1 MGDIRKYYTTC
12 FKDKSD
18 NIIGKLN
25 IGENVCIDF
34 DCRDIFV
41 NGEPQEISETAI
53 KILECVLIHSPGV
66 ATYQELLK
74 VYGMYGKD
82 INAHSS
88 DDRQVLRNLFS
99 ILRKIGHVNVQ
110 NKAGRGYFYKLDKKI
125 AKFSVDGNSAYDMGE
140 LFKSRFG
147 VYPEGERGDSSV
159 SSAEGESSL
168 VVTALAESG
177 NSADFTAESSL
188 GRGLEFSSR
197 FFGSGALKLM
207 TASKEEVLEA
217 FVSLGDVYGLNS
229 AFSDN
234 EDEAKAWEGNFFGEL
249 YCSVV
254 KACKSDV
261 CGDVLKIKGPL
272 GSYKNRVM
280 QYLYLALEKNNP
292 KILPFYIDIA
302 YYEKKAESDRK
313 ITEADLIKMFREDIA
328 LVSSAIEN
336 AGDRVPLLMLDGVR
350 DFSVGNESLY
360 YAIKESLDGFFCK
373 KVICLDSDF
382 TVNKQHKFKIHPLVS
397 GNFCLY
403 LRIRSLNLYDRRKS
417 IEFIRNCISIFK
429 VNVPAYISAE
439 NIYENLV
446 RLNFISLDAYWLVY
460 LLNRVLKDIV
470 NPGNNIG
477 DIYETLALIVLGS
490 VDKVESAAEIAYAF
504 EFGQVDIGHGN
515 PYYDIRWKLIRKHRS
530 MLDFLISRYYIL
542 RLCDLSCSG
551 DLSLNLKKL
560 DFFNMVLQKRITR
573 FIVSM
578 LRGND
583 SAEHRIMVIA
593 RKHYH
598 DLSLFGKSELTFW
611 MARLNNHVRRTE
623 CVALLEKFFEED
635 SRNYKSISPE
645 DEKEKRDAA
654 FLLRGSSVSLIY
666 ENNKKAFKDYITSL
680 VTDKVANSVNRGFH
694 LEYYGDKEYVANQS
708 LLDYEDEVDKG
719 ENTFNVLCGDLD
731 RKLKK
736 KSHNDPVMVLE
747 LMTLCNLIQARVEV
761 KDRKKVFDFS
771 PYAGKC
777 MKYLDFVL
785 RQNILSELT
794 EVRKYF
800 RWFRSMLAEAENENE
815 GSFDIKYNRADV
827 FNTFSKAKHRL
838 RTGWVNRDIPDG
850 ENIVEHMYNCWLMGM
865 IYLPETYPAEG
876 YCKNTILSMLLIH
889 DMGETVTGDI
899 DRGRKNTNREE
910 FERKESEAMDKLLF
924 AGTYHEA
931 VNLSPCMD
939 IWNSFESRT
948 GINYQVAKDI
958 DEVQAVYQYCV
969 YYKKHRGLMSPAD
982 ARCWLANIDILN
994 TELVRGI
1001 AEILILKNP
1010 EFTEILS
1017 EINGN

>member
-1 MGDIRKYYTTC
+1 M
-12 FKDKSD
+12 
-18 NIIGKLN
+18 
-25 IGENVCIDF
+25 
-34 DCRDIFV
+34 
-41 NGEPQEISETAI
+41 
-53 KILECVLIHSPGV
+53 
-66 ATYQELLK
+66 
-74 VYGMYGKD
+74 
-82 INAHSS
+82 
-88 DDRQVLRNLFS
+88 
-99 ILRKIGHVNVQ
+99 
-110 NKAGRGYFYKLDKKI
+110 
-125 AKFSVDGNSAYDMGE
+125 
-140 LFKSRFG
+140 
-147 VYPEGERGDSSV
+147 
-159 SSAEGESSL
+159 
-168 VVTALAESG
+168 
-177 NSADFTAESSL
+177 
-188 GRGLEFSSR
+188 
-197 FFGSGALKLM
+197 
-207 TASKEEVLEA
+207 
-217 FVSLGDVYGLNS
+217 
-229 AFSDN
+229 
-234 EDEAKAWEGNFFGEL
+234 
-249 YCSVV
+249 V

-292 KILPFYIDIA
+292 QILPFYIDIA

-551 DLSLNLKKL
+551 DLSSNLKKL

-645 DEKEKRDAA
+645 DEKKKRDAA
-654 FLLRGSSVSLIY
+654 NNSEKITHSSGANDRNDPLGLVVSGESADKLVKQIKSNLSRY
-666 ENNKKAFKDYITSL
+666 ETSVFDCYIVGKTTGEIAAELGREEKSVINAL
-680 VTDKVANSVNRGFH
+680 YRVKVKI
-694 LEYYGDKEYVANQS
+694 KE
-708 LLDYEDEVDKG
+708 L
-719 ENTFNVLCGDLD
+719 
-731 RKLKK
+731 LKK
-736 KSHNDPVMVLE
+736 
-747 LMTLCNLIQARVEV
+747 Q
-761 KDRKKVFDFS
+761 
-771 PYAGKC
+771 
-777 MKYLDFVL
+777 
-785 RQNILSELT
+785 
-794 EVRKYF
+794 
-800 RWFRSMLAEAENENE
+800 
-815 GSFDIKYNRADV
+815 
-827 FNTFSKAKHRL
+827 
-838 RTGWVNRDIPDG
+838 
-850 ENIVEHMYNCWLMGM
+850 
-865 IYLPETYPAEG
+865 
-876 YCKNTILSMLLIH
+876 
-889 DMGETVTGDI
+889 
-899 DRGRKNTNREE
+899 
-910 FERKESEAMDKLLF
+910 
-924 AGTYHEA
+924 
-931 VNLSPCMD
+931 
-939 IWNSFESRT
+939 
-948 GINYQVAKDI
+948 
-958 DEVQAVYQYCV
+958 
-969 YYKKHRGLMSPAD
+969 
-982 ARCWLANIDILN
+982 
-994 TELVRGI
+994 
-1001 AEILILKNP
+1001 
-1010 EFTEILS
+1010 
-1017 EINGN
+1017 